1 MLRNDHDLVREA
13 KVARPLS
20 TVDGM
25 LKHASSSARR
35 IGVLVASIV
44 LAASSAAA
52 AVDSSAPALPTP
64 GTAAQVQALVA
75 ASPNVNALPS
85 GLYPNLSA
93 VAPDSSG
100 LYYPLSDK
108 ECDGTTSCVFASTTS
123 KKTIVLFGDSHAQM
137 WLPALVPIAQKLGY
151 KIVLVWRPG
160 CPAASITVWTGTTL
174 GPDTACNTW
183 RSNSLTQIH
192 ALAPSLVLLAGR
204 TTGILDGNAQP
215 TTDIAWTNGL
225 EATISAL
232 AGPHTSVA
240 VIGDIVTFNKPL
252 PECLAVYPTSV
263 QKCAAGN
270 PNKQITNH
278 YQAERTAAK
287 ASGAKFIETNPWLCA
302 PKVCSPVVGRF
313 AAYFNAG
320 HVSATYAEYLSTVFG
335 AVVQK
340 ILKS

>member
-1 MLRNDHDLVREA
+1 MLRNDHDLVRDV
-13 KVARPLS
+13 KVVQPVS
-20 TVDGM
+20 TVVRM
-25 LKHASSSARR
+25 LTHVSSSARR
-35 IGVLVASIV
+35 IGVLVAGIMV
-44 LAASSAAA
+44 AVSSVAA
-52 AVDSSAPALPTP
+52 AVDTTAPALPTP

-75 ASPNVNALPS
+75 ASANVNSLPS
-85 GLYPNLSA
+85 NLYPNLSL
-93 VAPDSSG
+93 VSTDSSG

-108 ECDGTTSCVFASTTS
+108 ECDGTTSCVFANTTS

-137 WLPALVPIAQKLGY
+137 WLPALVPIAQQLGY

-160 CPAASITVWTGTTL
+160 CPAASVTVWTGTTL
-174 GPDTACNTW
+174 GPDTACNSW
-183 RSNSLTQIH
+183 RSNSLSQIH

-204 TTGILDGNAQP
+204 TTGILDGNAKP
-215 TTDIAWTNGL
+215 TTDLAWTNGL
-225 EATISAL
+225 ETTITAL

-252 PECLAVYPTSV
+252 PECLAAFPTSV
-263 QKCAAGN
+263 QKCSAGN
-270 PNKQITNH
+270 PNKQVTNH

-287 ASGAKFIETNPWLCA
+287 AAGAKFIETNPWLCA

-335 AVVQK
+335 AAVQK
-340 ILKS
+340 ILKP